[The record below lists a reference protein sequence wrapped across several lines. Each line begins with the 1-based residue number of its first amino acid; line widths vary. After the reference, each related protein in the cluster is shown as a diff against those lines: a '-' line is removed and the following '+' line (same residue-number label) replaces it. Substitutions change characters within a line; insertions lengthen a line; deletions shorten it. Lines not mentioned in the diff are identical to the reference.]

1 MGWFRQSKTG
11 QMGTNEPSCHS
22 NHHLQM
28 QCRTPRHNSHQS
40 PRTRMNFLNLYCLTT
55 FCCNFKGFLCLKVKF
70 KRFKAINFRWN
81 PADCTRVSK
90 AKKLASPADVTSTLG
105 LRPPFTRPWTRR
117 WQLQTFIYWRGF
129 DGFTQFF
136 FSSSPNYVF
145 FWKTKRKNLG
155 WGAL

>member
-1 MGWFRQSKTG
+1 MGWFRQSINRHKSG
-11 QMGTNEPSCHS
+11 QGYPHFLRFYLVSPTCHS

-55 FCCNFKGFLCLKVKF
+55 FCCNFERFLCLKVKLN
-70 KRFKAINFRWN
+70 RFKAINFRWN

-90 AKKLASPADVTSTLG
+90 AKKLASHADVISAVG

-136 FSSSPNYVF
+136 F
-145 FWKTKRKNLG
+145 
-155 WGAL
+155 